1 MLVSA
6 YREIGGSDGPRSP
19 RKTAPVEPQA
29 IRQRG
34 RNIQPGSSGFMATTG
49 ASLGTI
55 RVKTARVKSTSISQ
69 PRPRTRKWSLANT
82 PDTRPSSANSTLPSL
97 PDTLTK
103 DEWCFSWRIYCRKS
117 SRDEWSFV
125 ILLKSYGL
133 AVARSLARKHGWEC
147 EVLIAEAER
156 RGF

>member
-1 MLVSA
+1 MDTP
-6 YREIGGSDGPRSP
+6 YRATGGSDGPRSP

-29 IRQRG
+29 IRHSG
-34 RNIQPGSSGFMATTG
+34 RNIHSGSSGRIATT
-49 ASLGTI
+49 AESFGTI
-55 RVKTARVKSTSISQ
+55 RVKTARAKSTSISQ

-125 ILLKSYGL
+125 ILLQSYGL
-133 AVARSLARKHGWEC
+133 AVARSLVRKHGWEC
-147 EVLIAEAER
+147 EALIVEAER